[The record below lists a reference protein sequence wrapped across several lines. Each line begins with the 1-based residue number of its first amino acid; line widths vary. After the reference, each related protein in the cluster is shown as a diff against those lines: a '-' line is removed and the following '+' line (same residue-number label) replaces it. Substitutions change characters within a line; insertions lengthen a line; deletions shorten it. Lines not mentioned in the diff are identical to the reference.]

1 MALIAVLGVL
11 AVTGLMIAHLA
22 IMGEVIQRESVV
34 VAERSRLKYEA
45 ESAVGD
51 ALWSYLVDRRL
62 YANRALGQID
72 AARENSM
79 TEPWMLDGRRHG
91 GGPDTRVTVA
101 LTDAVSGIDVSGNT
115 PASELQ
121 DRLDPDDEEQN
132 EQVKAFLD
140 VAADYVDG
148 NDLRHEPDGKERDDY
163 ESEGIPNFPRNGPL
177 QFREEVYWLDGWRE
191 ALTDKIRIIP
201 PKGIQ
206 VAKASSTKPPFFSSS
221 PAFIQRLL
229 KLDDNSLTQ
238 ILAARRAWR
247 EDQIPLND
255 SLDADLIGR
264 INSSFSLAESGMAVV
279 EAMAESPVAGISRQ
293 VRLALNG
300 DLRRP
305 EAFSDKHNQALAI
318 WDRRFF

>member
-1 MALIAVLGVL
+1 MALVAVLGVL

-22 IMGEVIQRESVV
+22 MMGEVIQRESVV

-51 ALWSYLVDRRL
+51 ALWAYVVDRRL

-72 AARENSM
+72 AAREGSV
-79 TEPWMLDGRRHG
+79 TESWMLDGRRHG

-115 PASELQ
+115 PASELR
-121 DRLDPDDEEQN
+121 DRLDPDDEERN
-132 EQVKAFLD
+132 EQVQAFLN
-140 VAADYVDG
+140 VAADYVDN

-163 ESEGIPNFPRNGPL
+163 ESEGILNFPRNGPL
-177 QFREEVYWLDGWRE
+177 LFREEIYWLDGWRE
-191 ALTDKIRIIP
+191 ALTDKVQIIP

-206 VAKASSTKPPFFSSS
+206 VAKAGNSKPPFFSSS
-221 PAFIQRLL
+221 PDFIQRLL
-229 KLDDNSLTQ
+229 RLDDNSLTQ
-238 ILAARRAWR
+238 VLMARRAWR
-247 EDQIPLND
+247 ENETPLND

-264 INSSFSLAESGMAVV
+264 INSSFSLAESGMAII

-293 VRLALNG
+293 LRLTLNG

-305 EAFSDKHNQALAI
+305 EAFSDKSNQALAV